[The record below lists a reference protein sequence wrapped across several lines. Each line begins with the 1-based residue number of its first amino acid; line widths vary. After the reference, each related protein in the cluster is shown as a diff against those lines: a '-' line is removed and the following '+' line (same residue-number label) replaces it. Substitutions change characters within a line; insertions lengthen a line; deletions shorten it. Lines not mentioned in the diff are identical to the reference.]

1 MYIYGATVQGS
12 GLSGVEY
19 VASSVIIHPCDYSP
33 NEHPLIADRKSTQHS
48 FFSTTAS
55 PVLVQVYTVSVS
67 MATLYRATDCQALEY
82 VVSSVVTLSN

>member
-33 NEHPLIADRKSTQHS
+33 NVHPLIADRKSTQYS
-48 FFSTTAS
+48 GFFHHCFTCTSTGIHCICIYGDT
-55 PVLVQVYTVSVS
+55 VQGNG
-67 MATLYRATDCQALEY
+67 
-82 VVSSVVTLSN
+82 LSGSRVCGE